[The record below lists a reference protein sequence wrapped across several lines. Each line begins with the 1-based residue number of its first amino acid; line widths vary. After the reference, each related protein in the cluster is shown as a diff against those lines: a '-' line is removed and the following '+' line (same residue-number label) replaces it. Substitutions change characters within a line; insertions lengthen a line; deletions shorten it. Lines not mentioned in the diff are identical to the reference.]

1 MPDNS
6 NKMTSGFWYGMMH
19 IQNREN
25 PQELGMSLDR
35 AGEKC
40 NVSCQM
46 PAGQFY
52 TDNPVWEGFTLL
64 HYTVWCDAI
73 ASSGEPPAA

>member
-1 MPDNS
+1 
-6 NKMTSGFWYGMMH
+6 
-19 IQNREN
+19 
-25 PQELGMSLDR
+25 MSLDR

-40 NVSCQM
+40 NVSFQM